1 MLLVAICDMAWLI
14 VGKTL
19 KIGTSNKGEGGR
31 GWRSA
36 ARIPNCGAG
45 WLTALLVGGVL
56 DSRRSGFAA
65 FWIRGVLDSRRTGF
79 AAL

>member
-1 MLLVAICDMAWLI
+1 L
-14 VGKTL
+14 
-19 KIGTSNKGEGGR
+19 
-31 GWRSA
+31 A
-36 ARIPNCGAG
+36 AFWIR
-45 WLTALLVGGVL
+45 GVL